1 MFVAVGSWRLVALA
15 AFGVVACGGS
25 SSETPP
31 PLPPHALHKPYR
43 TLAVVE
49 PRPEVEQETPP
60 APRPRPVVAP
70 PRAAAKATDTWGS
83 TEPEP
88 LPEQTP
94 R

>member
-1 MFVAVGSWRLVALA
+1 MFVAVGSWRLAVLA
-15 AFGVVACGGS
+15 ALGMVACGGS

-49 PRPEVEQETPP
+49 PRPEVEEEAP
-60 APRPRPVVAP
+60 APPPRPVAAP
-70 PRAAAKATDTWGS
+70 PRAAAKAEDTWGS
-83 TEPEP
+83 TAPDP
-88 LPEQTP
+88 LPEQKP